1 MAENSGTTTG
11 LPRNI
16 LAAVCY
22 LPIPYIGWLAPVI
35 IFLVEKDKF
44 VRYHAAQSFVFMIAI
59 TIVTVVM
66 VLSIILALLVPLML
80 LAAFLSE
87 LYMAYQA
94 YLGKEYKFPKVG
106 DFVTKQLA
114 KMA

>member
-1 MAENSGTTTG
+1 MAEENKTSTG

-22 LPIPYIGWLAPVI
+22 LPIPYVGWLAPII

-44 VRYHAAQSFVFMIAI
+44 VRFHAAQAFVFMIAA
-59 TIVTVVM
+59 TVLTFAM
-66 VLSIILALLVPLML
+66 IATLILALLVPLVL
-80 LAAFLSE
+80 LAAFVME

-94 YLGKEYKFPKVG
+94 YLGKEYMFPKIG
-106 DFVTKQLA
+106 EFVKTKLA
-114 KMA
+114 KIS

>member
-1 MAENSGTTTG
+1 MEEKSGTTTG
-11 LPRNI
+11 LPKNI

-44 VRYHAAQSFVFMIAI
+44 VRFHAAQALVFMIAA
-59 TIVTVVM
+59 TILTFAM
-66 VLSIILALLVPLML
+66 VASIILALLVPLVL
-80 LAAFLSE
+80 LAAFLVE

-94 YLGKEYKFPKVG
+94 YLGKEYMFPKVG
-106 DFVTKQLA
+106 EFVKKQLV